1 MINILKM
8 INDLIEYIKEQVD
21 IKLIELDASVWFPL
35 KVKYMRIKNK
45 YGKMNEAFCIL
56 FVVFMIL
63 LIIFIWYAL
72 IS

>member
-1 MINILKM
+1 MIK
-8 INDLIEYIKEQVD
+8 DLIDYIKEQID

-45 YGKMNEAFCIL
+45 YSKRNIEMIFIL

-63 LIIFIWYAL
+63 LIIFILYTL
-72 IS
+72 FYG

>member
-1 MINILKM
+1 M
-8 INDLIEYIKEQVD
+8 INDLIEYVKEQVD

-45 YGKMNEAFCIL
+45 YGKMNEVVCIL
-56 FVVFMIL
+56 FAVFMVL
-63 LIIFIWYAL
+63 LIIFIWCVL